1 MPRMSREKR
10 LEWSFF
16 LNHRNRIA
24 YNALCR
30 SCTHGC
36 KQSFRAIV
44 VLCPRYWSKRWKPP
58 DGGPKQTPI
67 HGKGYPE
74 PGQPQKETPARF
86 TTGSQTERR
95 AVTIRSTPGHGK
107 GLLRFSVPPV
117 QRKGVSCFTTAPTHT
132 EKPAQR
138 SVSQWQITA
147 NITTSS

>member
-24 YNALCR
+24 YNVLCR
-30 SCTHGC
+30 SCTHDC

-58 DGGPKQTPI
+58 DGGPKQPPI
-67 HGKGYPE
+67 HGKGLPC
-74 PGQPQKETPARF
+74 
-86 TTGSQTERR
+86 
-95 AVTIRSTPGHGK
+95 
-107 GLLRFSVPPV
+107 FSVPPV
-117 QRKGVSCFTTAPTHT
+117 QRKGVSCFTTAPMYT
-132 EKPAQR
+132 EKPVQR
-138 SVSQWQITA
+138 SVNQWQITA

>member
-30 SCTHGC
+30 SCTHDC

-58 DGGPKQTPI
+58 DGGPKQPP
-67 HGKGYPE
+67 HPW
-74 PGQPQKETPARF
+74 Q
-86 TTGSQTERR
+86 R
-95 AVTIRSTPGHGK
+95 ATVFQRT
-107 GLLRFSVPPV
+107 PV

-132 EKPAQR
+132 EKPVQR

>member
-24 YNALCR
+24 YNVLCR
-30 SCTHGC
+30 SCTHDC

-58 DGGPKQTPI
+58 DGGPKQPPI
-67 HGKGYPE
+67 HGKGLPC
-74 PGQPQKETPARF
+74 
-86 TTGSQTERR
+86 
-95 AVTIRSTPGHGK
+95 
-107 GLLRFSVPPV
+107 FSVPPV

-132 EKPAQR
+132 EKPVQR

>member
-1 MPRMSREKR
+1 MPRMSRKKR

-74 PGQPQKETPARF
+74 TGQPQRETPSRF
-86 TTGSQTERR
+86 TTGSPAGRGG
-95 AVTIRSTPGHGK
+95 TIRSTSIHGK
-107 GLLRFSVPPV
+107 GLPCFSVPPV

-132 EKPAQR
+132 EKPVQR
-138 SVSQWQITA
+138 SVNQWQITA
-147 NITTSS
+147 NTTTSS

>member
-58 DGGPKQTPI
+58 DGGPNQPPI
-67 HGKGYPE
+67 HGKGLPC
-74 PGQPQKETPARF
+74 
-86 TTGSQTERR
+86 
-95 AVTIRSTPGHGK
+95 
-107 GLLRFSVPPV
+107 FSVPPC
-117 QRKGVSCFTTAPTHT
+117 RGKGYRVSRQPRRIPRNPCKGA
-132 EKPAQR
+132 
-138 SVSQWQITA
+138 
-147 NITTSS
+147 

>member
-44 VLCPRYWSKRWKPP
+44 VLCPHYWS
-58 DGGPKQTPI
+58 I
-67 HGKGYPE
+67 GYLVAFRRYRM
-74 PGQPQKETPARF
+74 PQIFLSRQ
-86 TTGSQTERR
+86 G
-95 AVTIRSTPGHGK
+95 
-107 GLLRFSVPPV
+107 
-117 QRKGVSCFTTAPTHT
+117 
-132 EKPAQR
+132 
-138 SVSQWQITA
+138 
-147 NITTSS
+147 